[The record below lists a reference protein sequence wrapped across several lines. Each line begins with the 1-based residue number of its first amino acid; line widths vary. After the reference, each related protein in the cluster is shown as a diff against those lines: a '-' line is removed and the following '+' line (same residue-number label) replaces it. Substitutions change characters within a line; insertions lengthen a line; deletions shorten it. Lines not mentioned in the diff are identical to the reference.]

1 LITPGTYSTFKIG
14 QPTTGGVL
22 LTDGRNGAVLLPKSE
37 WNEEPV
43 SGRYLN
49 AFIYQNNAGT
59 LVATL
64 KRPFVALGEAACLAI
79 KSVTH
84 AGAFADWGIGKD
96 IFIPFKEQ
104 HEPLREGHNYVIT
117 LYWDGLSERLAGS
130 TRLNRHLKNED
141 HDLEK
146 GQHVEVLIADKSRLG
161 VNVVINKRFLGLV
174 YHNEFF
180 TKAKYGET
188 TKGFIKEIRENN
200 KIDVGLQ
207 KEGYAAVH
215 DGADVL
221 LTALESNRGFLALTD
236 KSDPEVIKSQLG
248 ISKKVFKKALGQLYR
263 QRIVQIK
270 DDGIHLTAGD

>member
-1 LITPGTYSTFKIG
+1 M
-14 QPTTGGVL
+14 V
-22 LTDGRNGAVLLPKSE
+22 
-37 WNEEPV
+37 
-43 SGRYLN
+43 
-49 AFIYQNNAGT
+49 
-59 LVATL
+59 
-64 KRPFVALGEAACLAI
+64 
-79 KSVTH
+79 
-84 AGAFADWGIGKD
+84 
-96 IFIPFKEQ
+96 
-104 HEPLREGHNYVIT
+104 T
-117 LYWDGLSERLAGS
+117 LYWDEKSKRLAGS
-130 TRLNRHLKNED
+130 TRLNRYLKNVGHEF
-141 HDLEK
+141 EK
-146 GQHVEVLIADKSRLG
+146 GQQVDVLITEKTRLG

-221 LTALESNRGFLALTD
+221 LTALENNRGFVPLTD
-236 KSDPEVIKSQLG
+236 KSDPETIKSQLG

-263 QRIVQIK
+263 QRIVEIK